1 MAKVLL
7 VNPPFYRLLGSKYNA
22 NSLGIAYIA
31 SYLNK
36 RGHDAW
42 LYNADYVS
50 DTGYIKIKK
59 IFSNFNSY
67 KDYFRDQDNAIWHE
81 VKDNILRFK
90 PDWVGYTSYTANIS
104 AIKIIS
110 EHVKKANPS
119 IKQVVGG
126 VHATLDSDILK
137 TLTSIDYSIQ
147 REGEEAFTAL
157 VENKN
162 PKLIPGVVS
171 RDTGGILIK
180 TGIAPVIKNI
190 DTLPM
195 PEREKFWNIP
205 ENEKKTRRFVY
216 EKKTSRRKKK
226 FNDLQ
231 FSFFYHV
238 SLLMVSNMFP
248 QDNVSEASLKVDS
261 SHSLSSI

>member
-1 MAKVLL
+1 MITVI
-7 VNPPFYRLLGSKYNA
+7 SKLKN
-22 NSLGIAYIA
+22 
-31 SYLNK
+31 
-36 RGHDAW
+36 
-42 LYNADYVS
+42 
-50 DTGYIKIKK
+50 
-59 IFSNFNSY
+59 FSNFNSY
-67 KDYFRDQDNAIWHE
+67 KDYFKDKDNAIWHE
-81 VKDNILRFK
+81 VKDNIIRFN

-137 TLTSIDYSIQ
+137 TLTSIDYSVQ

-162 PKLIPGVVS
+162 PKFIPGVVS

-195 PEREKFWNIP
+195 PERENFGIFLKMK
-205 ENEKKTRRFVY
+205 EK
-216 EKKTSRRKKK
+216 
-226 FNDLQ
+226 
-231 FSFFYHV
+231 
-238 SLLMVSNMFP
+238 M
-248 QDNVSEASLKVDS
+248 
-261 SHSLSSI
+261 

>member
-50 DTGYIKIKK
+50 DYGYIKVKK

-67 KDYFRDQDNAIWHE
+67 KDYFKDINNAIWHE

-110 EHVKKANPS
+110 DHVKKVDPS

-126 VHATLDSDILK
+126 VHATLDSDILN

-147 REGEEAFTAL
+147 REGEEAF
-157 VENKN
+157 NKM
-162 PKLIPGVVS
+162 
-171 RDTGGILIK
+171 RDFK
-180 TGIAPVIKNI
+180 
-190 DTLPM
+190 
-195 PEREKFWNIP
+195 
-205 ENEKKTRRFVY
+205 Y
-216 EKKTSRRKKK
+216 
-226 FNDLQ
+226 
-231 FSFFYHV
+231 
-238 SLLMVSNMFP
+238 
-248 QDNVSEASLKVDS
+248 
-261 SHSLSSI
+261 